1 MFILIHPTVPKS
13 SGKLRLRCF
22 DMLSEK
28 GHVGRST
35 FGVPCAPV
43 PVPLCQS
50 VQASLWT
57 WQRRCT
63 GLCMVLQ
70 NNPRSSTRSHEILY
84 IFHFLTQSYTLCNLS
99 NPPTLLPKTWA
110 SHQFTLYVQPF
121 VESSFLYLAQKWLTP
136 GDSAFP
142 VTLSSS
148 GCFLSYFFHP
158 SLWPF
163 LNILSS
169 FFSQIPSIFED
180 YGISVILPTV
190 VISVAEDLT
199 TQIAISVSLIPK
211 FLLDY
216 TSASFAS
223 ALAKLRSLAGIQAKT
238 QSLYT
243 PHSVNTMTLLY
254 PTAYTFALGW
264 MATLFN
270 NTYWSYGG
278 QVPMIWTLT
287 NGKGRWERAGHIN
300 TPLSLPFMACSNV
313 CFPLANFPGKLHI
326 ISENTC
332 WLSVSFIGVLLS
344 TASHYITC
352 IFLWLISLTFFIF
365 TVLDFHQLIK
375 CRHFN
380 RFHVLF
386 PESLKQWQIVNIC
399 EYILWKSEGSQ

>member
-1 MFILIHPTVPKS
+1 MECL
-13 SGKLRLRCF
+13 
-22 DMLSEK
+22 
-28 GHVGRST
+28 
-35 FGVPCAPV
+35 
-43 PVPLCQS
+43 
-50 VQASLWT
+50 
-57 WQRRCT
+57 
-63 GLCMVLQ
+63 VLQ
-70 NNPRSSTRSHEILY
+70 CQYPSACPYRPVYGHDKGDTQGSGWLQKNLAKQSQILHSFPWNSVHLPLSNP
-84 IFHFLTQSYTLCNLS
+84 IFHFVTQSYTPCNLS

-110 SHQFTLYVQPF
+110 SHQLTLYVQPF
-121 VESSFLYLAQKWLTP
+121 VESSFLYLAEKWLTP

-142 VTLSSS
+142 VTPSSS

-158 SLWPF
+158 SSLWPF

-169 FFSQIPSIFED
+169 FFPKTPSIFED
-180 YGISVILPTV
+180 YVISVILPTV

-223 ALAKLRSLAGIQAKT
+223 ALAKLPSLAGIQVET

-243 PHSVNTMTLLY
+243 PHTVNTMTLLY
-254 PTAYTFALGW
+254 PTAFTSALGW

-270 NTYWSYGG
+270 NKYWSYGG

-332 WLSVSFIGVLLS
+332 WLSLSFIGVLLS

-352 IFLWLISLTFFIF
+352 IFLWLISLIFFIF

-386 PESLKQWQIVNIC
+386 PESFKQWQIVNIC